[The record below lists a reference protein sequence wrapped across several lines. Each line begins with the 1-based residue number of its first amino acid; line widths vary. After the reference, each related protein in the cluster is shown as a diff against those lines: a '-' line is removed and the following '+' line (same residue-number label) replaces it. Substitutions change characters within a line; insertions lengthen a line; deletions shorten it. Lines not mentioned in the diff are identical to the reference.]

1 MEKPLDLRIRKT
13 YNALT
18 NTLIEM
24 MEEAPFEDIRVSDL
38 CDRAMVRKSTF
49 YKHFADKYELLAFVV
64 KELIRKND
72 EKLEKNV
79 LKKSSFDYYKMLI
92 SEIFNFVRENERLIH
107 SLGNSGHFI
116 FILDALSQQITFSL
130 KEKIEEDRRTG
141 GFDLPASPDIMASF
155 FVGAIGENVRN
166 WVANGKKIPEQ
177 ELKDQLCN
185 LIKIIYSSA
194 NPNF

>member
-1 MEKPLDLRIRKT
+1 M
-13 YNALT
+13 
-18 NTLIEM
+18 
-24 MEEAPFEDIRVSDL
+24 
-38 CDRAMVRKSTF
+38 
-49 YKHFADKYELLAFVV
+49 KHFAVPFSGNLSLIFYLILTCPFQRVRFLFLFSLWNINLAFVV

-79 LKKSSFDYYKMLI
+79 LKKSSFDHYKRLI

-166 WVANGKKIPEQ
+166 WVANGKKIPGQ